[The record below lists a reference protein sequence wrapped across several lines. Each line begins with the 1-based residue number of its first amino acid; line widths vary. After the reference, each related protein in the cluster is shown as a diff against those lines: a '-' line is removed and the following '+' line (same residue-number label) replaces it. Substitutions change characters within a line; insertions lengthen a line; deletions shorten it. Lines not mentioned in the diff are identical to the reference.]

1 MRKNI
6 VSLAIV
12 LAIICLLIGC
22 ASPVE
27 ENENQHLWVLT
38 DSHTSFLKFIENV
51 AETFMEENTGVTI
64 QVESIPT
71 DPEEQEVYL
80 KKLRTQ
86 IMAGQGP
93 DVFLMT
99 QYSPLFPD
107 VSQSMHN
114 ELFLDISKYY
124 EADTALNKDTFVSS
138 VMDAGVLND
147 ARYILP
153 LSFNLPV
160 LYMDT
165 KQMESVGLDAAS
177 LGTGL
182 TGITQIVE
190 AGGRETLVSEPAML
204 YYYFANLLPEIIDYE
219 TEKVILSK
227 AQLVAFL
234 SEYRTLMTQLESP
247 DLPYAAF
254 DMGSY
259 ISHNDFWTEMGNSAY
274 VGTLKMLID
283 NLRISKAT
291 GTELATVPIRAQDGS
306 LCATITN
313 YGAVSDGCKNPELA
327 YSFLRQFLLQ
337 ENQWASFRVSTGVVA
352 QPFEGNWPVLLKGA
366 WSDLQKDLWK
376 EANEI
381 TGDGGEEAVARKN
394 ALRKAVLI
402 EEDFSVLNSEIN
414 RIRLPDLNTVTCMM
428 TISQQLNPALNP
440 NAHTVD
446 VNALADILIQTLQ
459 TQISEG

>member
-1 MRKNI
+1 MRRSI
-6 VSLAIV
+6 ISFIIV
-12 LAIICLLIGC
+12 LAIICLLTSC
-22 ASPVE
+22 ASPAE

-51 AETFMEENTGVTI
+51 AETFTEENTGVTI

-99 QYSPLFPD
+99 QYSPLFFD

-124 EADTALNKDTFVSS
+124 DADIGVNKDAFVSA
-138 VMDAGVLND
+138 VMDAGVLNG

-153 LSFNLPV
+153 LSFNFPV
-160 LYMDT
+160 LYVDT
-165 KQMESVGLDAAS
+165 KQMESVGLDVAS
-177 LGTGL
+177 LGNGL
-182 TGITQIVE
+182 TGILQIVE
-190 AGGRETLVSEPAML
+190 AKGYEAVVSEPAML

-219 TEKVILSK
+219 TEKVTLSK
-227 AQLVAFL
+227 AQLVDFL

-259 ISHNDFWTEMGNSAY
+259 ISHNDFWTQMGNSAY
-274 VGTLKMLID
+274 VGTLKTLID
-283 NLRISKAT
+283 NLCISKAT
-291 GTELATVPIRAQDGS
+291 ETVLATVPIRAIDGS
-306 LCATITN
+306 LCTTITN
-313 YGAVSDGCKNPELA
+313 YGAISGGCKNPELA
-327 YSFLRQFLLQ
+327 YAFLRQFLLQ
-337 ENQWASFRVSTGVVA
+337 ESQWASFHVSTGVVA
-352 QPFEGNWPVLLKGA
+352 QPFEGNWPVLLTGA
-366 WSDLQKDLWK
+366 WSDLHKDLWI
-376 EANEI
+376 ETNEI
-381 TGDGGEEAVARKN
+381 TGQGEEAAARKR
-394 ALRKAVLI
+394 ALRNVVLA
-402 EEDFSVLNSEIN
+402 EEDFSVLNSETN
-414 RIRLPDLNTVTCMM
+414 RVKLPDLNTVTCMM

-440 NAHTVD
+440 DAHTVD
-446 VNALADILIQTLQ
+446 VNALADTLLQTLQ

>member
-1 MRKNI
+1 MVKKT

-12 LAIICLLIGC
+12 LAMICLLFGC
-22 ASPVE
+22 TSSVE
-27 ENENQHLWVLT
+27 ENENKHLWVLT
-38 DSHTSFLKFIENV
+38 DNHTSFLSLIENV
-51 AETFMEENTGVTI
+51 SETFMEENTDVTI
-64 QVESIPT
+64 QVEAIPT
-71 DPEEQEVYL
+71 APEEQEVYL

-124 EADTALNKDTFVSS
+124 DADTALNKDTFASY

-165 KQMESVGLDAAS
+165 KQIESVGLDAAS
-177 LGTGL
+177 LGNGL

-190 AGGRETLVSEPAML
+190 AGGREAVVSEPAIL
-204 YYYFANLLPEIIDYE
+204 YYYFANLLPEIIDYD
-219 TEKVILSK
+219 TEEVVLSK
-227 AQLVAFL
+227 TQLVDFL
-234 SEYRTLMTQLESP
+234 SAYRTLMPQLESP

-254 DMGSY
+254 GMGSY
-259 ISHNDFWTEMGNSAY
+259 ISYNDFWTQKGNSAY

-283 NLRISKAT
+283 NLCISKAM
-291 GTELATVPIRAQDGS
+291 GTELTTVPIRAQDGA
-306 LCATITN
+306 LCATVTN
-313 YGAVSDGCKNPELA
+313 YSAVSAGCKNPELA
-327 YSFLRQFLLQ
+327 YAFLRQFLLQ
-337 ENQWASFRVSTGVVA
+337 ENQWASYHVSTGVVA
-352 QPFEGNWPVLLKGA
+352 QPFEGNWPVLLEGA
-366 WSDLQKDLWK
+366 WSELQKDLMVGV
-376 EANEI
+376 NEI
-381 TGDGGEEAVARKN
+381 TGHGEEAAARKR
-394 ALRKAVLI
+394 ALRKAALT

-414 RIRLPDLNTVTCMM
+414 RVRLPDLNTVTCMM

-446 VNALADILIQTLQ
+446 VNALADALLQTLQ